1 MDAGKIGDMKFD
13 SSPASDSSLTD
24 LVKLLNLG
32 FENYLVPIQFTLS
45 QFLTM
50 VRKDSI
56 DLTISRIL
64 LAEDEP
70 SGIALIARRG
80 WTSRLAAMG
89 ISHQIRGKGAGSWFM
104 EKLIDEARERSDREM
119 VLEVIEQNEAAVH
132 LYQKYGFQTVRR
144 LVGFT
149 RTGGMESSNGDLQE
163 IDLRT
168 AGSLISRHGLPDLPW
183 QLSAESIAH
192 LNPPARAYRKGQ
204 SYAVISN
211 PDAEQV
217 VIWSLFVEQGA
228 RGNQLGV
235 EMLNSIAAKH
245 TGKTWRVP
253 AILPEELGKT
263 YEIAGFEKE
272 HLSQWQMRF
281 TLIPNPSPDGRR
293 ESSPLPWGE
302 G

>member
-1 MDAGKIGDMKFD
+1 MDAGKIGYMKFD
-13 SSPASDSSLTD
+13 SRPASDSPLPD

-32 FENYLVPIQFTLS
+32 FENYLVPIQFSLS

-56 DLTISRIL
+56 DLTSSCIL
-64 LAEDEP
+64 LADGEP
-70 SGIALIARRG
+70 SGVALIARRG

-89 ISHQIRGKGAGSWFM
+89 ISQQMRGRGAGSWFM
-104 EKLIDEARERSDREM
+104 EKLIDEALERGDHEM
-119 VLEVIEQNEAAVH
+119 VLEVIEQNEAAVR
-132 LYQKYGFQTVRR
+132 LYQKYGFQTMRR

-149 RTGGMESSNGDLQE
+149 RTDGMETSTADLQE

-168 AGSLISRHGLPDLPW
+168 AGSLISQHGSPDLPW
-183 QLSAESIAH
+183 QLSAETIAH

-217 VIWSLFVEQGA
+217 VIWSLLVEKDA
-228 RGNQLGV
+228 RGNELGV
-235 EMLNSIAAKH
+235 EMLNSIATKH
-245 TGKTWRVP
+245 AGKTWRVP

-263 YEIAGFEKE
+263 YEKAGFEKE
-272 HLSQWQMRF
+272 HLSQWQMSL
-281 TLIPNPSPDGRR
+281 TLIPSPSTI
-293 ESSPLPWGE
+293 
-302 G
+302 